1 MCKIFS
7 NNIHKCIGTSQYCH
21 ENEMGT
27 YSRECQFVQNTT
39 RYILIYF
46 YKHAH
51 STEATTQPY
60 VASTEAPET
69 NKPNYYSYYQKKND
83 YSTTT
88 TTQSTMNPYKYYYHT
103 TKQTELTE
111 KSTEA
116 TQSTPTPIFKF
127 STTKNPYDF
136 NDFTT
141 KSPKLEPKRGFLSK
155 DELDGYFRG
164 STTKSP
170 FPDKGIKS
178 VFKIGT
184 YYSQAK
190 SSDNSIRPDA
200 NSQQVQIEPARL
212 VFSYQRNLTSGEIIR
227 TQMCQINW

>member
-1 MCKIFS
+1 MKDE
-7 NNIHKCIGTSQYCH
+7 IHIC
-21 ENEMGT
+21 
-27 YSRECQFVQNTT
+27 
-39 RYILIYF
+39 ILIYF
-46 YKHAH
+46 YKRAH
-51 STEATTQPY
+51 STEASTQPY
-60 VASTEAPET
+60 IASTTPAPET

-83 YSTTT
+83 YTTT
-88 TTQSTMNPYKYYYHT
+88 TKPNNVNPYNYYSYT
-103 TKQTELTE
+103 TKQTEQLE
-111 KSTEA
+111 KSTE
-116 TQSTPTPIFKF
+116 TSISTHQPTSKF

-136 NDFTT
+136 NDFDT
-141 KSPKLEPKRGFLSK
+141 KAPKLETKRVHQNK
-155 DELDGYFRG
+155 DETDYFGR

-212 VFSYQRNLTSGEIIR
+212 VFSYHRNLTSGKIIR
-227 TQMCQINW
+227 T